1 MLTGDVVPKLNV
13 GGSVAPF
20 GLEVRVAV
28 NVTLP
33 VNPPLGVTVIVDV
46 FPVVAPG
53 ELTVMAPPL
62 VRANEAGTAVTV
74 TVTLTAVFCVIVPE
88 TPVTVTV

>member
-20 GLEVRVAV
+20 GLVVRAAV

-53 ELTVMAPPL
+53 ELRVTAPPL
-62 VRANEAGTAVTV
+62 VRANEAGTAVMV
-74 TVTLTAVFCVIVPE
+74 TVTLTVVFCVIVPE
-88 TPVTVTV
+88 TPVTITV